1 MQIAH
6 AGSDPYYDHATAQL
20 FGVRKMIGVPVF
32 NDDRVR
38 GIILIGWPEMERPRP
53 ADLEVLQTFAGQA
66 SITIENARR
75 FDDMQEAVA
84 RQTASAGVL
93 RIISQS
99 PTDITPVFEQ
109 IVQSFIDLV
118 SCDRAKVFRRDEA
131 EFWQSAAATRNGLD
145 RDHPGEGRH

>member
-6 AGSDPYYDHATAQL
+6 AGLDPYYDHATAQL

-75 FDDMQEAVA
+75 FDDMQEALA

-109 IVQSFIDLV
+109 IVQSAIDLV
-118 SCDRAKVFRRDEA
+118 SCDRAKVFRCGEA

-145 RDHPGEGRH
+145 RDLPGEGRH